1 MTSRPSWASRLAKT
15 RFQAAAA
22 EQARALYADPET
34 RPIAEAVVRLAKELE
49 NDPYRGEPL
58 REKANLKPLAEADCR
73 KVKFDLADRKA
84 TAKPRYRFRL
94 VYRIEPHEGS
104 PEELTVLAVG
114 VKPGVY
120 RDAARE
126 AAARLKELAQL
137 RRA

>member
-1 MTSRPSWASRLAKT
+1 MAKA

-22 EQARALYADPET
+22 EQVKALYTDPAT

-49 NDPYRGEPL
+49 DDPYRGESL
-58 REKANLKPLAEADCR
+58 REKANVKSLAEAECR
-73 KVKFDLADRKA
+73 KVKFDLPDRKA

-104 PEELTVLAVG
+104 PEELMVLAVG

-126 AAARLKELAQL
+126 AAARLKELAK
-137 RRA
+137 RRRG

>member
-1 MTSRPSWASRLAKT
+1 MARA

-22 EQARALYADPET
+22 EQVKALFADPAT
-34 RPIAEAVVRLAKELE
+34 RPIAEAVVRLAKDLE
-49 NDPYRGEPL
+49 DDPYRGERL
-58 REKANLKPLAEADCR
+58 REKANVKPLAEADCR
-73 KVKFDLADRKA
+73 KLKFDLADRKA

-104 PEELTVLAVG
+104 PEELMVLAVG

-126 AAARLKELAQL
+126 AAGRLKELAK
-137 RRA
+137 RRRE